1 MSLPAWSFYQKERR
15 RNQKRQ
21 SEDSPKDGPELM
33 NYCVED
39 TRRPAARTIGAARY
53 IPSKGMIVLDMGT
66 NPLVPSALAEALFSS
81 VQRRVL
87 TLLFGHPERSFQS
100 AEVIRLVR
108 GGTGGVHREL
118 RRLEK
123 AGWLTVARIGN
134 QKHYQAHRACPGFH
148 ELHGLVVK
156 TLGVAWPAEQEA
168 RPSPHRSSKPRPAP
182 AAKNIVRQVPTP
194 KPGPDE
200 QRSASAPEPRP
211 TPNDGWKA
219 W

>member
-1 MSLPAWSFYQKERR
+1 VGIFDPKEHAAAVAAREVLTQKERKKESGAR
-15 RNQKRQ
+15 GALRGTGENFETS
-21 SEDSPKDGPELM
+21 SETLGPK
-33 NYCVED
+33 
-39 TRRPAARTIGAARY
+39 
-53 IPSKGMIVLDMGT
+53 KGMIALDMGM
-66 NPLVPSALAEALFSS
+66 NPRAGGMLAEALFSS

-87 TLLFGHPERSFQS
+87 ALLFGHPERSFQS

-156 TLGVAWPAEQEA
+156 TLGVSRSVGREA
-168 RPSPHRSSKPRPAP
+168 KPSPHRSPEPRP
-182 AAKNIVRQVPTP
+182 VPTAKRAIRP
-194 KPGPDE
+194 VPRPMPGPDE
-200 QRSASAPEPRP
+200 QRSPSASEPRL

>member
-1 MSLPAWSFYQKERR
+1 MLQARGP
-15 RNQKRQ
+15 
-21 SEDSPKDGPELM
+21 PGPETLS
-33 NYCVED
+33 E
-39 TRRPAARTIGAARY
+39 TL
-53 IPSKGMIVLDMGT
+53 IPITGMILPEMGT
-66 NPLVPSALAEALFSS
+66 IAGTTRTLAEALFSS

-87 TLLFGHPERSFQS
+87 ALLFGHPERSFQG

-148 ELHGLVVK
+148 DLHGLVVK
-156 TLGVAWPAEQEA
+156 TLGVFRSVGREA
-168 RPSPHRSSKPRPAP
+168 KPSPRRSPAPRPVTK
-182 AAKNIVRQVPTP
+182 AKRAIRPVPRPT
-194 KPGPDE
+194 PGPDE
-200 QRSASAPEPRP
+200 QRSSSAPGPRL
-211 TPNDGWKA
+211 TQNDGWKT